1 MDLYREEIID
11 HYKNPRNFGSM
22 DDADVRI
29 FEVNTLCGD
38 NIELFLKIKDGKIA
52 DVKFR
57 SLGCAISTASASML
71 TEFIKSKALEDVRNL
86 KEEDI
91 LEFLGGEIAPARKKC
106 AFLPL
111 IALKKAVADQNF
123 KSQLTKSK

>member
-22 DDADVRI
+22 DDPDVRI

-38 NIELFLKIKDGKIA
+38 NIELFVKFRNGKA
-52 DVKFR
+52 AEVKFR

-71 TEFIKSKALEDVRNL
+71 TEFLKGKTVKEMSAI

-91 LEFLGGEIAPARKKC
+91 LEFLGGDISPARKKC

-111 IALKKAVADQNF
+111 IALRKAIRGY
-123 KSQLTKSK
+123 KPG